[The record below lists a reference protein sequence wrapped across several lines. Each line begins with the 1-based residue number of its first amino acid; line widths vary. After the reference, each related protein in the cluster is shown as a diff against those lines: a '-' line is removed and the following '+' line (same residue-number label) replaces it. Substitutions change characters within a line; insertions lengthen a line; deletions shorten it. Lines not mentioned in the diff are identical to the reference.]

1 MAGVITLRFP
11 PGVSPRHAV
20 YVEVILL
27 PAAAVT
33 DGAAWRIDGIDPVGT
48 YPRDCHDVG
57 VWTSPVHGVIE
68 VKPLP
73 GWNTPPSQTINVRVG
88 VQLDS
93 FVYTV
98 QKQVRALEVCTVVER
113 PHVRARQ
120 RRREG

>member
-33 DGAAWRIDGIDPVGT
+33 DGAAWRIDGIDPAGA

-57 VWTSPVHGVIE
+57 VWTSPVCGVIE
-68 VKPLP
+68 VKPLA
-73 GWNTPPSQTINVRVG
+73 GWNTPINQTINVRIG
-88 VQLDS
+88 VQIHN
-93 FVYTV
+93 FIYTV
-98 QKQVRALEVCTVVER
+98 HKEVRALEICTVVER
-113 PHVRARQ
+113 PPVRAR
-120 RRREG
+120 RGTGRK